1 MQTQADL
8 SRRGQRPGRAG
19 SRRLAIA
26 LVLAQIVASSVALA
40 AAPPP
45 SVPGAIT
52 GVEGHAGAQGKTKA
66 RTRKAGKAGSSTAE
80 AGARAAAL
88 RELVGRTRKA
98 WEAAVGKAL
107 SPRQVVHLRDVLHR
121 GTEATLAEARAQASD
136 GEARVASALLDAAKE
151 LRSREKQS
159 EPLDQSAIDSVAS
172 IVVQNVT
179 GALSSAR
186 QGSPDLE
193 AALDQA
199 RSDLRAVGLSLTREA
214 VEWVRSARPSP
225 PSSWTTPLP
234 R

>member
-8 SRRGQRPGRAG
+8 SRRGPRPGRAG

-26 LVLAQIVASSVALA
+26 LVLARIVASSVALA
-40 AAPPP
+40 AAPHP

-52 GVEGHAGAQGKTKA
+52 AVDGHAGQGKTKA

-107 SPRQVVHLRDVLHR
+107 SPRQVVHLRDVLRR

-199 RSDLRAVGLSLTREA
+199 RSDLRAVGLSLTHEA